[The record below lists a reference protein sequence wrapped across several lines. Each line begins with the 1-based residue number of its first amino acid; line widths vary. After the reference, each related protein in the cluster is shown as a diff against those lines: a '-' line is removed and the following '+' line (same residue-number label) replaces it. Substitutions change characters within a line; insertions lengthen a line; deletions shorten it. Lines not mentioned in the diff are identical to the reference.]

1 MYSQHDEN
9 QQRQEDDGYDPN
21 NVAVEEHNSAAPAS
35 DLDHALL
42 ESLFYNEM
50 VMLETPVGGASAA
63 TATSDLPCLPTTDEH
78 DDTAHTIVEKEIL
91 RDFGVDGGGGFFS
104 STATMNVSSSNQVF
118 APAPAHHH
126 PQNLP
131 QHHPIQ
137 NYHSSQQQQQQQQ
150 QQEYQYQPQQFSSTE
165 FVPTGVNSS
174 TNIPSTTASMVYT
187 DSQATATAAAAAAA
201 MLPRGSNKLAS
212 SSTISTTVPFTH
224 HPLPQHPSDN
234 NNNDN
239 NNNSNNESQQGI
251 VSAVPQDR
259 ARQLVDQF
267 ATLASRLGI
276 DLPDS
281 VLQSLTS
288 AAAKNDPSL
297 LIKNSQKPEGTTT
310 TTTKTTKAAAKKIA
324 TKISP
329 ANVKNPPPLIAT
341 VPDDDVKGQIDSDKT
356 VVGMAPTVMEL
367 RKTAEE
373 SIAAVTRKPRDQTT
387 TTSTKRI
394 DEKRKEISPESASA
408 TEGAAT
414 STTNSNDSKPT
425 YSKRRKK
432 PRLSDCETKL
442 AQLKAE
448 NEQLKRHLQ
457 NVSNKAHKFDKEKE
471 EAGKNIARL
480 IHDPNAGPR
489 EMGMSVR
496 KFSDMYSDYGVN
508 RQQELSFHLE
518 QLQR

>member
-131 QHHPIQ
+131 QHNPIQ
-137 NYHSSQQQQQQQQ
+137 NYHSSQQQQQQQ

-234 NNNDN
+234 DKDN
-239 NNNSNNESQQGI
+239 NNNNDSNNESQQGI

-341 VPDDDVKGQIDSDKT
+341 IPDDDIKGQIDSDKT